1 MLRVPTSTLHNMKQQ
16 KETVV
21 SLPVEVDLVV
31 NHSIPKDPVLSFQV
45 NTVGREGEIELGK
58 KDWGEQREI
67 NKGSGKCMRV

>member
-1 MLRVPTSTLHNMKQQ
+1 
-16 KETVV
+16 
-21 SLPVEVDLVV
+21 LPVEVELVV
-31 NHSIPKDPVLSFQV
+31 NHSIPRDPVLSFQV